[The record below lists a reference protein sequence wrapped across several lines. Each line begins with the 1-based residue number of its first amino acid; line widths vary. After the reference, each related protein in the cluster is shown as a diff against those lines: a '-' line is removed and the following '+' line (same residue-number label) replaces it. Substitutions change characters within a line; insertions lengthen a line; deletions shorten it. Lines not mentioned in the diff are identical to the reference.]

1 MEKYSGSTVQSVFK
15 FSNIS
20 CILKYS
26 GYLDQW
32 KRLLESISSQ
42 TRDSWIESKLAFINF
57 GSNYKR
63 SCVVNDKIRN
73 NFKEFWMSHDLFEGT
88 YVEIENLLNF
98 LIDICFKIPDNHQ
111 IICGRSWDAN
121 FYQIQIE
128 SIEYEITNLPALKCQ
143 EHKPKIKK
151 FRDCEK
157 RKLAE
162 HLNEIL
168 YFSSIIVTNDSDN
181 IQVLS
186 IKCPILK
193 LTKWF

>member
-1 MEKYSGSTVQSVFK
+1 MEKYSESTVQSVFK

-20 CILKYS
+20 CILKYY

-42 TRDSWIESKLAFINF
+42 TRDSWIENKLAFINF

-73 NFKEFWMSHDLFEGT
+73 NFKEFWINNDLFEGT
-88 YVEIENLLNF
+88 YIEIENLLNF

-121 FYQIQIE
+121 FYQIHIE

-157 RKLAE
+157 RKLTQ
-162 HLNEIL
+162 HLNETL
-168 YFSSIIVTNDSDN
+168 YYSSIIVTNDSDN